1 MCTIFLS
8 HKKYRSPCS
17 FKRKGPSHLFNYTS
31 PVTGN
36 SHFEK
41 ERTDVFALSTIS
53 TLSLSFLLLPCH
65 KIPPPLSN
73 HAFPKHP
80 FFSRAGFPAR
90 KAAIIFSCQLRVIM
104 RSTGCAVQYWGITL
118 KSESFC
124 WLLKCVINT
133 VACNHLSTRMTK
145 TCSTGQ
151 SKFKVLTNKLQS
163 LPAHLVTFWRHLRKH
178 LKGSKV
184 SGRDPFNQNFRK
196 FRSKTQWIGSV
207 QPEKFRKNGSTFW
220 GGPLFPVGPVG
231 ILVEWIAP
239 SLFYYPTRTRILSFV
254 ALKITM
260 DDRKSIEEFL
270 WDIDCD
276 LLQYAG
282 DLRKKGF
289 TSTLSARYLTEED
302 LHFLPEGHR
311 RY

>member
-41 ERTDVFALSTIS
+41 ETWRTDVFALSTIS

-65 KIPPPLSN
+65 KFSSPLSN
-73 HAFPKHP
+73 HAFPKRP
-80 FFSRAGFPAR
+80 FFSRAGFQAR
-90 KAAIIFSCQLRVIM
+90 KAAIIFSCQFSCRVIM

-118 KSESFC
+118 ESESFC

-145 TCSTGQ
+145 ACSTGQ

-163 LPAHLVTFWRHLRKH
+163 FNVTKWTGKL
-178 LKGSKV
+178 
-184 SGRDPFNQNFRK
+184 
-196 FRSKTQWIGSV
+196 W
-207 QPEKFRKNGSTFW
+207 
-220 GGPLFPVGPVG
+220 
-231 ILVEWIAP
+231 
-239 SLFYYPTRTRILSFV
+239 SLFWQTNFKVYP
-254 ALKITM
+254 
-260 DDRKSIEEFL
+260 
-270 WDIDCD
+270 
-276 LLQYAG
+276 
-282 DLRKKGF
+282 
-289 TSTLSARYLTEED
+289 STW
-302 LHFLPEGHR
+302 
-311 RY
+311 